1 MGHRT
6 RERKR
11 NLSLKLF
18 CLLLLGCVLGSALI
32 PRISSHAQQLSTLG
46 QGPGCQATTTLA
58 SGDSLGSLADFYFGD
73 RRYGPA
79 ILLATNA
86 RSADGRF
93 PFIGGS
99 DQLPVGTQIC
109 IPSLQEADKLRRRYK
124 TYRRAVYEMVLP
136 DPPLA
141 G

>member
-6 RERKR
+6 RDRKQ
-11 NLSLKLF
+11 NLSLKLVS
-18 CLLLLGCVLGSALI
+18 LLLLGCVLGSALI
-32 PRISSHAQQLSTLG
+32 PRNRSHAQQLATLG
-46 QGPGCQATTTLA
+46 QGPGWQAAATLA

-86 RSADGRF
+86 RFADGRF

-99 DQLPVGTQIC
+99 DQLSVGTQIC
-109 IPSLQEADKLRRRYK
+109 IPSFQKADKLRRRYK
-124 TYRRAVYEMVLP
+124 TYRRAMYEMVLP
-136 DPPLA
+136 DPHFA